1 MIYEETMAHPETRKL
16 INRFIRKLP
25 KTDVYKNRLHQ
36 ELVLIIKK
44 NFVEYLINVRDIL
57 DLVNDIPHI
66 IRGSAGSSL
75 ICYCLGIT
83 NINPV
88 KEDICFARFLNDKRE
103 TMPDV
108 DMDFPYN
115 VREKVFSRLHK
126 KYPNMI
132 ARISNHLYYKEKSAM
147 RQAIREVMIEKNG
160 KSTFVPKN
168 KCKIKYFPEWKK
180 EIKKKYE
187 QLLGEFR
194 CYSLHCGGIIYYPS
208 GIPDNIRLD
217 SKTINQIKFNK
228 DQVAD
233 NGLFKIDILSN
244 RGLAQL
250 IDSNMKFKMI
260 EDYPE
265 TDKMITKLFKYGFNL
280 GLTFS
285 ESPAMRKLLTV
296 IQPKNISQV
305 AFCLAMVRPA
315 AAGDNKSGALNDMI
329 SANMN
334 KSISKIENYIIYDDD
349 AINYI
354 KNIINC
360 NESNADMFRKAYSK
374 HKLNKIAYFNKII
387 AQFSD
392 KKQETIHNKLSQLRK
407 YSFCKSHA
415 ISYAKLVWALAY
427 QKVYHPVDFWLST
440 LNHCHSSYK
449 KWVHYNEAKN
459 AGIRLCLEK
468 GPYKL
473 KKSKSKYYTHKLIP
487 ILDDKS
493 EKRVLK
499 KTKVKRTFRQYLKD
513 RNMKECNK
521 MDSYEQLK
529 LFGYWTS
536 HNFIDNMYLKIDK
549 NINTEKGIYIFFRG
563 LIACGR
569 NLIRRINGRMVRKT
583 FITIGYD
590 NGKYL
595 DLTLD
600 SYIPFYNFNIV
611 TGTGYLRN
619 YLKFDN
625 KPQKINLESN
635 GLMVNVDTYTLED

>member
-1 MIYEETMAHPETRKL
+1 MIYEETMAHPETSKL

-44 NFVEYLINVRDIL
+44 KFVEYLINVRDIL
-57 DLVNDIPHI
+57 DLVKDIPHI

-83 NINPV
+83 NIDPV
-88 KEDICFARFLNDKRE
+88 KEKICFARFLNDKRE

-115 VREKVFSRLHK
+115 MREEVFNRLHR

-160 KSTFVPKN
+160 KSTFIPKN
-168 KCKIKYFPEWKK
+168 KCKVKYFPEWKK
-180 EIKKKYE
+180 EIKEKYE

-208 GIPDNIRLD
+208 GIPNNIRLD

-228 DQVAD
+228 DQVSD

-315 AAGDNKSGALNDMI
+315 AAGDNKSGALNSMI
-329 SANMN
+329 SASMN
-334 KSISKIENYIIYDDD
+334 KSINRIENYIIYDDD

-360 NESNADMFRKAYSK
+360 NESNADM
-374 HKLNKIAYFNKII
+374 
-387 AQFSD
+387 
-392 KKQETIHNKLSQLRK
+392 
-407 YSFCKSHA
+407 
-415 ISYAKLVWALAY
+415 
-427 QKVYHPVDFWLST
+427 
-440 LNHCHSSYK
+440 
-449 KWVHYNEAKN
+449 
-459 AGIRLCLEK
+459 
-468 GPYKL
+468 
-473 KKSKSKYYTHKLIP
+473 
-487 ILDDKS
+487 
-493 EKRVLK
+493 
-499 KTKVKRTFRQYLKD
+499 
-513 RNMKECNK
+513 
-521 MDSYEQLK
+521 
-529 LFGYWTS
+529 
-536 HNFIDNMYLKIDK
+536 
-549 NINTEKGIYIFFRG
+549 
-563 LIACGR
+563 
-569 NLIRRINGRMVRKT
+569 
-583 FITIGYD
+583 
-590 NGKYL
+590 
-595 DLTLD
+595 
-600 SYIPFYNFNIV
+600 
-611 TGTGYLRN
+611 
-619 YLKFDN
+619 
-625 KPQKINLESN
+625 LESLFKAN
-635 GLMVNVDTYTLED
+635 